1 MNILV
6 IRFSSLGD
14 LVTLDVTFR
23 AIKHF
28 YKDDNITFLT
38 TNIGKALFVDSGYF
52 DDYIIH
58 KNVINTMKLLSNK
71 QYDLVINLQCNKPSH
86 YVTLFTKKKKV
97 VNKSFN
103 LFQKI
108 FQIKPHVK
116 DAKEILA
123 ASDIEKGKIDTY
135 FGADDGLIKLPV
147 AKSKLINKDSDKI
160 YIAISTGTSER
171 WLSKKWGVNNYS
183 NLVGKLLKKDYEVIL
198 IGTSLELEDADKIT
212 DRYPEIKSFVNKTN
226 LTELKNLLAHVEL
239 FIGNDSGPTH
249 IAAAVGTNTITIF
262 GSTDIKHCVKFM
274 PYKGQHE
281 YLKPSED
288 ITCHPCYKTKC
299 PTNME
304 CMESIKVDHVF
315 AKVEEILKSKKDC
328 E

>member
-14 LVTLDVTFR
+14 LVTLEPTFR

-28 YKDDNITFLT
+28 YKDDKITFLT
-38 TNIGKALFVDSGYF
+38 TNVGKALFVDSGYF

-58 KNVINTMKLLSNK
+58 KNVINTMKSLSNK

-123 ASDIEKGKIDTY
+123 ASDIEKEKLDTY

-147 AKSKLINKDSDKI
+147 AKSKLINKDNDKK

-288 ITCHPCYKTKC
+288 IRCHPCYKTKC

-315 AKVEEILKSKKDC
+315 AKVEEILKLKK
-328 E
+328 ETK

>member
-14 LVTLDVTFR
+14 LVTLELTFR

-116 DAKEILA
+116 NAKEILA
-123 ASDIEKGKIDTY
+123 ASDIEKEKLDTY

-147 AKSKLINKDSDKI
+147 AKSKLINKDNDKK

-212 DRYPEIKSFVNKTN
+212 DRYPQIKSFVNKTN
-226 LTELKNLLAHVEL
+226 LTELKNLLAHVDL

-274 PYKGQHE
+274 AYKGQHE

-288 ITCHPCYKTKC
+288 IRCHPCYKPKC

-304 CMESIKVDHVF
+304 CMESIKVDHVLS
-315 AKVEEILKSKKDC
+315 KVQEILQLKK
-328 E
+328 ETK